1 MASEIDLFLLEKQAG
16 IQFSNRL
23 KRNLIASI
31 KAKVNKGS
39 TGMALKSNVKPFF
52 KNQLLDRI
60 TITTPYY
67 IFPILHIGF
76 EGTKKN
82 GVNARLEA
90 RKFITDA
97 VENGKLVEDLAN
109 IIGDQRADAI
119 VSRINFSI

>member
-16 IQFSNRL
+16 IQFS
-23 KRNLIASI
+23 KRMKHNLLASI

-39 TGMALKSNVKPFF
+39 SGMALKSNVKPFF

-60 TITTPYY
+60 TTTTPYY

-97 VENGKLVEDLAN
+97 VENGKLVEDLADV
-109 IIGDQRADAI
+109 IGSQRADAI
-119 VSRINFSI
+119 VSRINFNI